1 MKNSRTSTNKNVKKT
16 NNKSSHKVS
25 TSPSR
30 TNAKPK
36 KNIKRNRNS
45 KSNVHTNNVKKNN
58 HSAKNNLRLNKVVQ
72 DVEYVP
78 FFDNE
83 DIIPN
88 NIRKVQPQ
96 EKKDEEN
103 LKKKTKIKASTV
115 IKFTLFIAIV
125 VVILYLMFNYET
137 FNLTEIKVS
146 GNEKYTAEE
155 IVSNS
160 NLNIGENVFKQLFYS
175 LNTKID
181 LSYISKSSFSYSFPS
196 TIVINVEE
204 RYPAYIALDKNSGK
218 YYKIDNDGYLLEQC
232 ELTSKEDELL
242 IEGLVFGDNPQMGE
256 KINEVYIN
264 KLDIY
269 NNIKILLDKYQII
282 GNITKV
288 NFSNSLTTITID
300 DKLNVVFAND
310 SNLEYKVSFLKGILQ
325 ENDQIV
331 DGTIDMSI
339 ENPVYSKYD

>member
-36 KNIKRNRNS
+36 KNIKRNS
-45 KSNVHTNNVKKNN
+45 TTKSNVHTNNVKKNN

-125 VVILYLMFNYET
+125 VVILYLMFNFET

-160 NLNIGENVFKQLFYS
+160 NLNIGENVFKQLFYN

-181 LSYISKSSFSYSFPS
+181 LSYISKSSYGYSFPS

>member
-36 KNIKRNRNS
+36 KNIKRNS
-45 KSNVHTNNVKKNN
+45 TTKSNVHTNNVKKNN

-160 NLNIGENVFKQLFYS
+160 NLNIGENVFKQLFYN

-181 LSYISKSSFSYSFPS
+181 LSYISKSNFIYSFPS

-242 IEGLVFGDNPQMGE
+242 IEGFVFGDNPQMGE

-282 GNITKV
+282 GNTTKV